1 MTPSSNQGPRP
12 GSGWLRVEDGLLAG
26 WSLALP
32 AVGGWF
38 GSTSTPPGLEGGGAW
53 AGFVQ
58 LLAVLG
64 AFAALLTRPTDQPPV
79 RVGEVEAPRIA
90 LSGPLIGGLAFAAAG
105 AIEGLGLPSGD
116 WLIAIS
122 FVVLLIGILA
132 ASHLPV
138 VSAPLRRLFVLPFI
152 LVSST
157 YFNGFA
163 GTVLGSLDIGSLDI
177 GELIAQAPAASLSF
191 ALFLLV
197 LILGGMAAFYAMF
210 VVAPRELADPEGR
223 ALPWIARFIVY
234 MAASLTGLSWLR
246 IVSG

>member
-1 MTPSSNQGPRP
+1 MIPSSNQGPRP

-38 GSTSTPPGLEGGGAW
+38 GSTSIPPGLEGGGAL

-90 LSGPLIGGLAFAAAG
+90 LSGPLIGGLAFASAG

-138 VSAPLRRLFVLPFI
+138 VSAPMRRLFVLPFI

-163 GTVLGSLDIGSLDI
+163 GTILGSLDI
-177 GELIAQAPAASLSF
+177 GELIAQAPATSLSF

-223 ALPWIARFIVY
+223 ALPWIVRFIVY
-234 MAASLTGLSWLR
+234 VAASLAGVSWLR
-246 IVSG
+246 LVSG